1 MSKGEGIGADPRN
14 RYVFAESEPNGCD
27 DTLAWIDWDIG
38 CQGQGVVCIGT
49 SVRIAIG
56 GVVVGGE
63 GKGDKR

>member
-1 MSKGEGIGADPRN
+1 MSKGEGIGADPSD

-49 SVRIAIG
+49 GVRIAIG